1 MKVLRRFI
9 STVAI
14 GMEKGIVS
22 LQTTADVNADCI
34 DQQWRALQGLSSV
47 LFVQQRK
54 NRVV

>member
-14 GMEKGIVS
+14 GIEKGIVS